1 MSLISQALQKAQRE
15 RPTPAASSNQLPPAP
30 QPQQRQS
37 HGGLAIGAAI
47 GAAMLIGLL
56 VGLKVASTNRPPAP
70 ATQTAQPADKQ
81 PALIASNSTPS
92 PALAA
97 HEKTAPAQDAPAQP
111 TAPSLPTGEPS
122 PSTATDK
129 TSTGADTQQAI
140 VNWLRRAQINGVRL
154 SEDGNKVLLN
164 NQAYRAGDTIHT
176 ELGLKVLLIQQTRV
190 LFIDRSGKKYMK
202 RV

>member
-47 GAAMLIGLL
+47 GASMLIGLL
-56 VGLKVASTNRPPAP
+56 VGLKVASTNHPAAP
-70 ATQTAQPADKQ
+70 AAQTALPADKQ
-81 PALIASNSTPS
+81 PALIASISTPS
-92 PALAA
+92 PAHAA
-97 HEKTAPAQDAPAQP
+97 PINTANALVAPAPP
-111 TAPSLPTGEPS
+111 TPPHFPTGEPS
-122 PSTATDK
+122 PSSATDK

-176 ELGLKVLLIQQTRV
+176 ELGLKVLLIQQNRV
-190 LFIDRSGKKYMK
+190 LFIDRNGKK
-202 RV
+202 